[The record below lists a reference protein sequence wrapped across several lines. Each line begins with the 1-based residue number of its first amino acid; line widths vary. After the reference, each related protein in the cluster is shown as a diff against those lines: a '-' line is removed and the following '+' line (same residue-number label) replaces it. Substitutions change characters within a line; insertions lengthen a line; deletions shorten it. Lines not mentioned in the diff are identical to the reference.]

1 MAGIICNKLINIIRK
16 LWIISFLKNFFKK
29 VIRIESKAFLSDQ
42 SMIATT
48 CLYNRKVTNAKKLFS
63 SYINVIE
70 LSYSIWDS
78 IPVTYDPITRFL
90 LGDFPVIK
98 TGFLALAGSTQISR
112 MGSSPN
118 LQRGCEPPE
127 IR

>member
-1 MAGIICNKLINIIRK
+1 MDAQ
-16 LWIISFLKNFFKK
+16 
-29 VIRIESKAFLSDQ
+29 ESHPKPDFQEFRESAHT
-42 SMIATT
+42 A
-48 CLYNRKVTNAKKLFS
+48 

-90 LGDFPVIK
+90 LGAFPVTK

>member
-1 MAGIICNKLINIIRK
+1 MANKKKPFYTKKTLLLFRLFALIAI
-16 LWIISFLKNFFKK
+16 
-29 VIRIESKAFLSDQ
+29 VILI
-42 SMIATT
+42 T
-48 CLYNRKVTNAKKLFS
+48 S